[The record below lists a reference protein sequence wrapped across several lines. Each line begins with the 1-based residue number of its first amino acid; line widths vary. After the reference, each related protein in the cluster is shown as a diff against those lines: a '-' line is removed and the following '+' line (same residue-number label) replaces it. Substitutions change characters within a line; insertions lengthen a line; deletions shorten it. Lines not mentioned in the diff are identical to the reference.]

1 MRIPQEITQVMTQKS
16 FNQWAKHFFSSPLLY
31 LSLLVTLILSTMYF
45 MLCLEKQRVEYYN
58 SFIGREIVIESDTV
72 TITAYRNDGNFY
84 TSKGIIVS
92 SNLVEQQ
99 LNQ

>member
-1 MRIPQEITQVMTQKS
+1 MKIPQEITQVMTQKR
-16 FNQWAKHFFSSPLLY
+16 FNQWAKHFFSSPI
-31 LSLLVTLILSTMYF
+31 LLVFFMVTLTLSTMY
-45 MLCLEKQRVEYYN
+45 LLLSLDEQRATYYN
-58 SFIGREIVIESDTV
+58 SFIGRKIVIESDTV

-84 TSKGIIVS
+84 TSQGIIVS